1 MSNPNEAKTL
11 SSKRRLAQILG
22 ILKKHHITKG
32 VDPVKFR
39 EILEDLGPTFVKIGQ
54 IMASRQDMF
63 SERYCKEL
71 VKLRDNV
78 APLPFAD
85 VQRVIEEEYGCPMQ
99 EVFSSFERIPL
110 GSASIRPLCSMEEKS
125 LSRCSVLTSMR

>member
-85 VQRVIEEEYGCPMQ
+85 VQRVIEE
-99 EVFSSFERIPL
+99 
-110 GSASIRPLCSMEEKS
+110 
-125 LSRCSVLTSMR
+125 